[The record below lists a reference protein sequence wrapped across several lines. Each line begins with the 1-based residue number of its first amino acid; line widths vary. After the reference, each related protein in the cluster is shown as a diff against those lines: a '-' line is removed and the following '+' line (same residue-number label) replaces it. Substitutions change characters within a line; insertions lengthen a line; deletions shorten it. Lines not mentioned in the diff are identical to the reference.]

1 MACFTVTTVA
11 AIGVGVARHVVKH
24 NENKKDPTRVDPIK
38 LDNVPVS
45 KKLGVLELALWG
57 GSFILAG
64 EHLIHGEVS
73 FKFPWLTAVSEGP
86 EAVSEMLTEMGT
98 VGVAML
104 GLVVAF
110 WAIGIFVYDLVKYR
124 KRKGKKVAEVK

>member
-24 NENKKDPTRVDPIK
+24 NEKKADPTRVDPIK
-38 LDNVPVS
+38 LDNAPVS

-73 FKFPWLTAVSEGP
+73 FRFPWLTAVSEGP
-86 EAVSEMLTEMGT
+86 DAVREMLGEMGT
-98 VGVAML
+98 VGVGML
-104 GLVVAF
+104 GIIVGGWVIGLLVRRFLLKRKAKQ
-110 WAIGIFVYDLVKYR
+110 LVK
-124 KRKGKKVAEVK
+124 E

>member
-1 MACFTVTTVA
+1 MACFTVTAAA
-11 AIGVGVARHVVKH
+11 AIGVGVARHIVKH
-24 NENKKDPTRVDPIK
+24 NEKKADPTRVDPIK
-38 LDNVPVS
+38 LDDWKTS
-45 KKLGVLELALWG
+45 KKLGILELALFG

-86 EAVSEMLTEMGT
+86 EAVKEMLTEMGT

-104 GLVVAF
+104 LTIVGAWAVGLL
-110 WAIGIFVYDLVKYR
+110 IRRFVLKRKAKLVK
-124 KRKGKKVAEVK
+124 E

>member
-1 MACFTVTTVA
+1 MACFTVTAAA
-11 AIGVGVARHVVKH
+11 AIGVGVARHIVKH
-24 NENKKDPTRVDPIK
+24 HEKKVDPTRVDPIK
-38 LDNVPVS
+38 LDDWSTS
-45 KKLGVLELALWG
+45 KKLGILELALFG

-86 EAVSEMLTEMGT
+86 EAVKEMLTEMGT

-104 GLVVAF
+104 LSIVGAWAVGLVIRHF
-110 WAIGIFVYDLVKYR
+110 IL
-124 KRKGKKVAEVK
+124 KRKVSKLAKE

>member
-11 AIGVGVARHVVKH
+11 AIGVGVARHIVRH
-24 NENKKDPTRVDPIK
+24 NEKKKDPTKVDPIK
-38 LDNVPVS
+38 LDTLPVS
-45 KKLGVLELALWG
+45 KKLGILELALWG

-86 EAVSEMLTEMGT
+86 EAVKEMLTEMGT
-98 VGVAML
+98 AGVGMLLIIVA
-104 GLVVAF
+104 G
-110 WAIGIFVYDLVKYR
+110 WAIGLLVRKLLLKRKAKLVK
-124 KRKGKKVAEVK
+124 E